1 MKSETEHRQEIV
13 AIGQKMYQRGY
24 VAATDGNISAKLD
37 GERLLITPSG
47 CCLGEMR
54 PEDLVVVDQQG
65 RPAEAGQRPDDASRR
80 PDDAAQKPS
89 SELPMHLEVYGQRP
103 DVGAVIHAHPP
114 LATAFTVAGI
124 SLAQCVIPEV
134 VLTMGI
140 IPTTKYATPAT
151 EKGREAVR
159 ELIRTHDALILDRHG
174 TLTVG
179 PDLIAAYHKLEK
191 VEHAAQVTLAA
202 RQLGNIKTLPTEE
215 VSRLEAMRSQ
225 LGLGENV
232 TSCSQCG
239 TCGRENGGNGQ
250 SSAPGSGEAGEVD
263 EEVVDVVTEE
273 VLKVLEEMGVQ
284 G

>member
-1 MKSETEHRQEIV
+1 MKSESEYRQQMV
-13 AIGQKMYQRGY
+13 DTGQKMYQRGL
-24 VAATDGNISAKLD
+24 VAATDGNISVRLD

-47 CCLGEMR
+47 VCLGEMR
-54 PEDLVVVDQQG
+54 PENQVVVDRQG
-65 RPAEAGQRPDDASRR
+65 RPADAEQR
-80 PDDAAQKPS
+80 PS
-89 SELPMHLEVYGQRP
+89 SELPMHLEVYRQRP

-134 VLTMGI
+134 VLTMGT
-140 IPTTKYATPAT
+140 IPTTHYATPST

-179 PDLIAAYHKLEK
+179 PDLTGAYHRLEK

-202 RQLGNIKTLPTEE
+202 RQLGNIRTLPPEE
-215 VSRLEAMRSQ
+215 VKRLEAMRSQ

-232 TSCSQCG
+232 ATCSQCG
-239 TCGRENGGNGQ
+239 TCGREDGGNGYG
-250 SSAPGSGEAGEVD
+250 AETAGAVD
-263 EEVVDVVTEE
+263 EEVVDVMTEE
-273 VLKVLEEMGVQ
+273 ILKVLEGMGVQ
-284 G
+284 W

>member
-1 MKSETEHRQEIV
+1 MKSESEHRQQMV
-13 AIGQKMYQRGY
+13 AVGEKMYQRGY
-24 VAATDGNISAKLD
+24 VAATDGNISVLLD
-37 GERLLITPSG
+37 GERMLITPSG
-47 CCLGEMR
+47 VCLGEMG
-54 PEDLVVVDQQG
+54 PEDLVIVDRQG
-65 RPAEAGQRPDDASRR
+65 RPAGTAQGSEDASQR
-80 PDDAAQKPS
+80 PS

-134 VLTMGI
+134 VLTMGT
-140 IPTTKYATPAT
+140 IPTTQYATPST

-179 PDLIAAYHKLEK
+179 PDLTGAYRKLEK

-202 RQLGNIKTLPTEE
+202 RQLGNIRTLPPEE
-215 VSRLEAMRSQ
+215 VRRLEAMRSQ

-232 TSCSQCG
+232 ATCSQCG
-239 TCGRENGGNGQ
+239 TCGRENGG
-250 SSAPGSGEAGEVD
+250 SGLEATGELD
-263 EEVVDVVTEE
+263 EGVVDVVTEE
-273 VLKVLEEMGVQ
+273 ILKVLGDLGMQ
-284 G
+284 W

>member
-1 MKSETEHRQEIV
+1 MKSESEHRQQMV
-13 AIGQKMYQRGY
+13 AVGERMYQRGY
-24 VAATDGNISAKLD
+24 VAATDGNISVRLD
-37 GERLLITPSG
+37 GERMLITPSG

-54 PEDLVVVDQQG
+54 PEDMVIVDSRG
-65 RPAEAGQRPDDASRR
+65 RPAGAAYGSDDASRR
-80 PDDAAQKPS
+80 SDDAARQPS

-134 VLTMGI
+134 VLTMGT
-140 IPTTKYATPAT
+140 IPTTQYATPST

-159 ELIRTHDALILDRHG
+159 ELIRTHDALVLDRHG

-179 PDLIAAYHKLEK
+179 LDLTGAYRKLEK

-202 RQLGNIKTLPTEE
+202 RQLGNIRTLPPEE
-215 VSRLEAMRSQ
+215 VQRLEAMRSQ

-232 TSCSQCG
+232 TTCSQCG
-239 TCGRENGGNGQ
+239 TCGRENGGSGLDS
-250 SSAPGSGEAGEVD
+250 SSAAAGEVD
-263 EEVVDVVTEE
+263 EGVVEVVTDEI
-273 VLKVLEEMGVQ
+273 LKVLGDLGVQ
-284 G
+284 W